1 MDIKYKKTLLSN
13 GITLITEFMPHVRSV
28 SIGAWLQIGSR
39 DEDPVNNGVS
49 HFLEHMAFK
58 GTSNRNTAA
67 IAESLE
73 SVGGNLN
80 AFTGKEVTCYYAN
93 VLDQHV
99 ELAVDVIAD
108 LISNSLILEEDIEK
122 EKNVILEEISS
133 LEDTPDELV
142 HEYFQKNLFNGHPLS
157 YSILGSKKTIKL
169 FNHDILVDFYKKRY
183 VAKNLIISAAG
194 NIDHK
199 HLEKYLIR
207 YFQIPEGDKMSR
219 NNGHFNPVITE
230 KTYPRNVAQAH
241 ICIGNK
247 AIPYNNP
254 QKYALL
260 LLHALLGGGM
270 SSRLF
275 QIVREKYGVAYT
287 VFTFADFYSDSGIF
301 GVYLGVDKS
310 NISRSIKLIKDEFE
324 RVKKEEISENELD
337 RLKSQ
342 IKGNLMLGLE
352 STFSRMNRLANMEMY
367 LKRYFTLDMVLA
379 GIDNVKTNDLIKLA
393 NDLLTEDLSTSI
405 IVPK

>member
-1 MDIKYKKTLLSN
+1 
-13 GITLITEFMPHVRSV
+13 
-28 SIGAWLQIGSR
+28 
-39 DEDPVNNGVS
+39 
-49 HFLEHMAFK
+49 
-58 GTSNRNTAA
+58 
-67 IAESLE
+67 
-73 SVGGNLN
+73 
-80 AFTGKEVTCYYAN
+80 
-93 VLDQHV
+93 
-99 ELAVDVIAD
+99 
-108 LISNSLILEEDIEK
+108 
-122 EKNVILEEISS
+122 
-133 LEDTPDELV
+133 
-142 HEYFQKNLFNGHPLS
+142 
-157 YSILGSKKTIKL
+157 
-169 FNHDILVDFYKKRY
+169 
-183 VAKNLIISAAG
+183 
-194 NIDHK
+194 
-199 HLEKYLIR
+199 
-207 YFQIPEGDKMSR
+207 MSR

-287 VFTFADFYSDSGIF
+287 VFTFTDFYSDSGIF

-310 NISRSIKLIKDEFE
+310 NISRSIKLIKVEFE

-379 GIDNVKTNDLIKLA
+379 GIDNVKTSDLIKLA